1 MANTYEYKIT
11 DMQRDANGIVVAVS
25 FTVTASDGT
34 DSFTHNYHTALTA
47 PAGTPVPYESLDEAT
62 VIGWIKSLVQEST
75 EEQAD
80 AELAAYKNRKEVTS
94 GTPWATAQE

>member
-11 DMQRDANGIVVAVS
+11 DMQRNADGIVVAVS

-34 DSFTHNYHTALTA
+34 DSFTHSYHTALTA
-47 PAGTPVPYESLDEAT
+47 PGDSPIAYGSLTEAE
-62 VIGWIKSLVQEST
+62 VIGWVKSLVQVQT

-80 AELAAYKNRKEVTS
+80 AELSAWKSRKNNVTQN
-94 GTPWATAQE
+94 GTPWSN